1 MCDFIGSTC
10 FSTSMSSVLGLSAQ
24 SCPHC
29 IADCSELRF
38 DKVATVTP
46 LGHSE
51 KEANGH
57 AFSYLPDMAL
67 KIEETVD
74 LFRPTGG
81 TSDIEIEHNLNIFN
95 CQDNA
100 PYTESTFVADNDTGS
115 DRNKMA
121 KFELRD
127 LVHTGVARL
136 EIEIVVPRAREIVR
150 YKRYNLATQIGTIGT
165 CVH

>member
-1 MCDFIGSTC
+1 M
-10 FSTSMSSVLGLSAQ
+10 M
-24 SCPHC
+24 
-29 IADCSELRF
+29 
-38 DKVATVTP
+38 
-46 LGHSE
+46 GHLWNHTKSQMGDPSG
-51 KEANGH
+51 KITAKIK
-57 AFSYLPDMAL
+57 DMAL

-81 TSDIEIEHNLNIFN
+81 TSDIEIEHNLNIVN

-136 EIEIVVPRAREIVR
+136 EIEGKGNSQVQEVQSGHANRNNR
-150 YKRYNLATQIGTIGT
+150 YVCTLRLPPA
-165 CVH
+165 CF